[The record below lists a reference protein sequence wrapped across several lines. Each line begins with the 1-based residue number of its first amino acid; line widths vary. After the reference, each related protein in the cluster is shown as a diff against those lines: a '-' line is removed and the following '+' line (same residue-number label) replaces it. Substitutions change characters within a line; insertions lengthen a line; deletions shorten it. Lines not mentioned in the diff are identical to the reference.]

1 MFWKNEIPYQNPYL
15 FYLKESTMNM
25 ATMQVDTSHQD
36 RTLIKLLYEALNVA
50 IDRHVAN
57 TAVEGSER
65 KVLLDQALIKLAES
79 EQFFEEGFHS

>member
-1 MFWKNEIPYQNPYL
+1 
-15 FYLKESTMNM
+15 MNM

-36 RTLIKLLYEALNVA
+36 RTLIKLLYKALNVA

-57 TAVEGSER
+57 TAVEGSEQ